1 MGVLIDRGLTHCK
14 RCDSSICARDV
25 EMGVLI
31 DRGLTQIS
39 TASGNHEGSRV
50 EMGVLIDRGLT
61 HNDGV
66 VSSLFVFRRNGCPDR

>member
-1 MGVLIDRGLTHCK
+1 MGVLIDRGLTQLEL
-14 RCDSSICARDV
+14 ICNASKNDV

-61 HNDGV
+61 QH
-66 VSSLFVFRRNGCPDR
+66 

>member
-61 HNDGV
+61 QIILYPILKSFH
-66 VSSLFVFRRNGCPDR
+66 RRNGCPDR